1 MVEEALIDVEVYR
14 DRYTKFTKLSET
26 AHAVLKSF
34 KASPE
39 RKLKVSE
46 LEETTSLPRR
56 TIQYALKTLT
66 EKGFLQRLGSG
77 AGSHYQLIF

>member
-1 MVEEALIDVEVYR
+1 MDVTFYR
-14 DRYTKFTKLSET
+14 TRYENFINLSESALT
-26 AHAVLKSF
+26 VLKSF

-39 RKLKVSE
+39 RRLKVIE

-56 TIQYALKTLT
+56 TIQYNLKNLT

-77 AGSHYQLIF
+77 AGSRYQLIF